1 MIIAIDGPAGVGKG
15 TLARRLAAR
24 FDLEHLDTGSLYRAV
39 AVRVLRAGQDPGD
52 RAAAAAAA
60 NSLSVNDLADPRLR
74 SEEVGEAA
82 SLVSANPL
90 VRAALLAF
98 QKNFAKFPPG
108 NAKGAVL
115 DGRDIGTII
124 CPEADTKFYLT
135 ARPELRARRRF
146 EELRARGEPAI
157 YARVLAGLEARDRR
171 DANRPIAALKPAD
184 GAIEI
189 DTSDLDADQVFAI
202 ALEAI
207 ERRTREAGMIPPAAP

>member
-1 MIIAIDGPAGVGKG
+1 MIVAIDGPAGVGKG

-39 AVRVLRAGQDPGD
+39 AVHLLRAGQDAKDP
-52 RAAAAAAA
+52 AAAAAAA
-60 NSLSVNDLADPRLR
+60 NGLSVNDLADPRLR

-82 SLVSANPL
+82 SVVSANPL

-98 QKNFAKFPPG
+98 QKNFAKFPPS

-115 DGRDIGTII
+115 DGRDIGTVI
-124 CPEADTKFYLT
+124 CPEADIKFYLT
-135 ARPELRARRRF
+135 ARPEVRAQRRF
-146 EELRARGEPAI
+146 EELRARGEAAI

-171 DANRPIAALKPAD
+171 DANRGIAALKPAD
-184 GAIEI
+184 DAIVI
-189 DTSDLDADQVFAI
+189 DTSDLDADRVFAI

-207 ERRTREAGMIPPAAP
+207 ERRTRGAG